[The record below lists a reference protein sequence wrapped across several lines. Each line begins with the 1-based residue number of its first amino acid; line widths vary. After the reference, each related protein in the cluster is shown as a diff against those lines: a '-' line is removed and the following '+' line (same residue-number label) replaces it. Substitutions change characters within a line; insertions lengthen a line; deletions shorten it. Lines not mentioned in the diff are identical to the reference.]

1 MFYLISNGSPAC
13 KSVEMFLKTQG
24 VDFKTMSSD
33 TLTMAVDDVYP
44 QLLFKGNGENDIL
57 FGYEPSEIKKFI
69 DKHK

>member
-1 MFYLISNGSPAC
+1 MFYLISNGTPAC

-24 VDFKTMSSD
+24 VEFTTMNSD

-57 FGYEPSEIKKFI
+57 FGYEPSDIKKFI
-69 DKHK
+69 DEHK